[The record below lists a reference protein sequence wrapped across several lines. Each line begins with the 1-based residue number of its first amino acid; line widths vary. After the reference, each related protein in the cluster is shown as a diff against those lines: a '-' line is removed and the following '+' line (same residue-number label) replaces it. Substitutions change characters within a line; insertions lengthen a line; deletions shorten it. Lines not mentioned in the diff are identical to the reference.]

1 MKRNLLF
8 ILLLCTFLHHPKAQT
23 GSNNYV
29 KTSIPTVA
37 TTSTT
42 SFSVSNSITSC
53 QYFDDLGRPWQ
64 TVQVGMNPSQLD
76 LVTYQEYDAAG
87 RNSASWLPVNA
98 ASGNNGNPLSLSTIQ
113 SRSSSLYG
121 DSKAYSKPVY
131 EASPLNRV
139 LEQYGPGQNWHNN
152 SKRVKTEYLIN
163 AASGELSCRWYRT
176 TDTRDAIQISIQS
189 GKVNYPANELYVTRA
204 TDEDG
209 TGVSLEF
216 KNKQGQV
223 LLTRQKNG
231 TDYHDTYYV
240 YDSYGNLRAVLPPLA
255 ADALAIAGSW
265 TQNAASTD
273 ALSLYAYLYKY
284 DDRNRCI
291 WKKLPGAG
299 WIRYEYDRGDRL
311 IASQDAEQA
320 AQSPALCTFHLYDID
335 NRPVI
340 QGICEF
346 RGSIASLSSTAVL
359 TSLKRSYDGKV
370 ISSGLENS
378 GYNHNMALYSPVVH
392 TINYYDDYGFRSL
405 AGFDNES
412 YFPQESHPAGG
423 LLTGTVTCLLDGS
436 GKKLYAVYYY
446 DEKGRLEKV
455 VSSNHLGGYDKTTT
469 TYTFTGKP
477 QTMTHVHTATGKST
491 QTQVYS
497 YTYDHADRLKTITH
511 KLNSQSA
518 VTLVSNTYD
527 DLGRLKK
534 NSRNG
539 QSSLSD
545 TYEYNV
551 RSWIT
556 SITGSQHAEDLTY
569 DYNGN
574 ISSMQ
579 WRLDGRTR
587 KYTYSYDPLSRLRS
601 ATFSGGKDAERYN
614 TAYSYDKHGNITALQ
629 RYGNTAKSDL
639 GVYGL
644 VDNLTMTYNG
654 NQLINV
660 DDAAVTVTLPESNDF
675 KKGSTV
681 IPGYAYDKNG
691 SLTKDLNKK
700 ITNISYNSLHLPQQL
715 AIDGVTHK
723 YIYAAD
729 GRKLKV
735 VQGSTNRDYV
745 GNLIYENGSLK
756 KILVEGGYIEGG
768 TYYFY
773 FNDHLGNVRAVIDMN
788 NYHIQYNHYYP
799 FGLPMAETTDG
810 KQNEQPYKYNGK
822 EFERKDGLNWMD
834 YGARHYDAALGR
846 FTTMDPLAEKYYALS
861 PYAYCGNNPINRIDP
876 DGCQVRNIRPPV
888 RRGYRNAGR
897 ANPYAFYPG
906 ETRPQSYRETTSFSY
921 RGVGLRKQMSLEEQR
936 YLLVM
941 NTPGGNKVQMSRNNT
956 LGNRLSAIGELGDN
970 HREFRNKLIEL
981 STTVIYNENGH
992 VSKSLDITIK
1002 DPKIALQQ
1010 MEYESKANSINNRL
1024 GELNFEGKSLS
1035 EIIEMT
1041 TERNAIIQNEIG
1053 LSPKDIIQNELLN
1066 NPENFQV
1073 EDEWKAELFEF
1084 RQGN

>member
-23 GSNNYV
+23 RSNNYV

-291 WKKLPGAG
+291 WKKLPGAAG
-299 WIRYEYDRGDRL
+299 TVYAYDRADRM

-320 AQSPALCTFHLYDID
+320 AKDSKLYNLYLYDYS
-335 NRPVI
+335 NRLVL
-340 QGICEF
+340 QGTCEYT
-346 RGSIASLSSTAVL
+346 GSICYLYSSTLVASLLYSA
-359 TSLKRSYDGKV
+359 DGS
-370 ISSGLENS
+370 ITGGIGGT
-378 GYNHNMALYSPVVH
+378 GYSPNITINSPVVH
-392 TINYYDDYGFRSL
+392 TVNYYDDYRFRTLTGFNN
-405 AGFDNES
+405 AH
-412 YFPQESHPAGG
+412 FPAESHSGSG
-423 LLTGTVTCLLDGS
+423 MLTGTVTTLLDGS
-436 GKKLYAVYYY
+436 GTKLYAAYYY
-446 DEKGRLEKV
+446 DEKGRLEKTV
-455 VSSNHLGGYDKTTT
+455 ASNHLGGYDTTT
-469 TYTFTGKP
+469 TVYTFTGKP

-491 QTQVYS
+491 QTQVYT

-681 IPGYAYDKNG
+681 TPGYAYDKNG

-723 YIYAAD
+723 YTYAAD

-876 DGCQVRNIRPPV
+876 DGKDWRVQTHYNRETKKMEYTITVNAVLYNNSSDQDINMKQLSTSITEQMTNIYTISGGDFETKMNFNLRTVNSLDEIGERDHVIQVVDQSFLDEKKSKGKTLAQSTTYGLNMEIGTDLAKETLNNANGRSIAHELGHTGGLPHLNDDLKDNNNLMRQGYYVNGNVNLAIQLDHGQIRKIRDNYIHNKLKVISPV
-888 RRGYRNAGR
+888 RTYRN
-897 ANPYAFYPG
+897 
-906 ETRPQSYRETTSFSY
+906 
-921 RGVGLRKQMSLEEQR
+921 GLK
-936 YLLVM
+936 YLQ
-941 NTPGGNKVQMSRNNT
+941 K
-956 LGNRLSAIGELGDN
+956 
-970 HREFRNKLIEL
+970 
-981 STTVIYNENGH
+981 
-992 VSKSLDITIK
+992 
-1002 DPKIALQQ
+1002 
-1010 MEYESKANSINNRL
+1010 
-1024 GELNFEGKSLS
+1024 
-1035 EIIEMT
+1035 
-1041 TERNAIIQNEIG
+1041 
-1053 LSPKDIIQNELLN
+1053 
-1066 NPENFQV
+1066 
-1073 EDEWKAELFEF
+1073 
-1084 RQGN
+1084 